1 MEQTNL
7 PGFGKPFWR
16 RSAAATAV
24 VATVVAAMLATT
36 ISGLGANV
44 PALADDAPTKK
55 TAESVLAHEREAL
68 LNTDLLKLQAPQQ
81 ATVLTPKQFAET
93 DTESAIVRL
102 DNHKITL
109 MTKNGEGEP
118 EEFLSMATETGF
130 WDTMSCGGV
139 YADRSDKLFSC
150 VTSEHSPFYT
160 DGDFEAGMRTAF
172 TQMKEKYGFNTVQ
185 LTINWAEWDKTVD
198 PANPTF
204 DYDKMDELVEW
215 AGDAGLK
222 VLWVLFFHVQTN
234 MPDYNGDHGVYNIA
248 DENGYS
254 YGVQW
259 GNGLERVSDYPFNAN
274 SAVPEMYPEYWHPV
288 VHAQLETALTDMA
301 EHYSENADVIG
312 YQIGNEEGLTGPYNN
327 DGDTNPYYQAMYQL
341 WSEKAGST
349 DRKVFRKELGL
360 AVWQSMV
367 STMRAVDPYKVIK
380 TNFQSSDVDK
390 NPLGFT
396 AGGQD
401 LDFYRDAG
409 LDLIAPMYYGGTEA
423 IRGNIDEFY
432 GSSDTEL
439 STVAQE
445 LPALFPSEIGI
456 GYERG
461 PITQSDILD
470 TLARG
475 GIGFGLYA
483 YGEMEALAP
492 NMQQLVKNIMLMTT
506 EYQSELWSSQPVSAR
521 TTSNIHLTTSDPNMT
536 LSTLETIDTD
546 VAVGLLWRDYHDV
559 AGDSA
564 VRPVTVSVQDA
575 GTYTVEAMV
584 NGQSVGSITETV
596 DVGGTIEFGNIEMNE
611 IGSAFIKVSKAS

>member
-1 MEQTNL
+1 MALAETT
-7 PGFGKPFWR
+7 GFSPRTWR
-16 RSAAATAV
+16 RTTAGI
-24 VATVVAAMLATT
+24 AVAAMLATT
-36 ISGLGANV
+36 IGALSAGG
-44 PALADDAPTKK
+44 PASADEAPEK
-55 TAESVLAHEREAL
+55 TAESVLAHERDAL
-68 LNTDLLKLQAPQQ
+68 IDTDLLELKTPQQ
-81 ATVLTPKQFAET
+81 ATILTPEQFADT
-93 DTESAIVRL
+93 DTGSAIVRL
-102 DNHKITL
+102 DNHKITM
-109 MTKNGEGEP
+109 MTKTSGGEP

-130 WDTMSCGGV
+130 WDTMSCDGV
-139 YADRSDKLFSC
+139 YADRPDKLFSC

-172 TQMKEKYGFNTVQ
+172 TQMKEEYGFNTVQ
-185 LTINWAEWDKTVD
+185 LTVNWAEWDKTVD

-204 DYDKMDELVEW
+204 DYEKMDKLVEW

-222 VLWVLFFHVQTN
+222 VFWVLFFHIQTN
-234 MPDYNGDHGVYNIA
+234 MPDYNGEQGVYNIA
-248 DENGYS
+248 DEDGYS
-254 YGVQW
+254 YGIQW
-259 GNGLERVSDYPFNAN
+259 GDGLQRVDEYPFDAN
-274 SAVPEMYPEYWHPV
+274 SAVPEMYPEYWHPTI
-288 VHAQLETALTDMA
+288 HAQLETALTDMA
-301 EHYSENADVIG
+301 THYEHSDTVLG

-341 WSEKAGST
+341 WSEKSGSD
-349 DRKVFRKELGL
+349 DRTVFRKELGL

-367 STMRAVDPYKVIK
+367 SAVRDVDPYKLIT

-390 NPLGFT
+390 DPTGFT

-423 IRGNIDEFY
+423 IRGNVDDFY
-432 GSSDTEL
+432 GSSDSEL

-461 PITQSDILD
+461 AVTQSDILD

-483 YGEMEALAP
+483 FGEMEALAP

-506 EYQSELWSSQPVSAR
+506 EYETELWSSQPVSAA
-521 TTSNIHLTTSDPNMT
+521 TTRNIHMTTSDANMT
-536 LSTLETIDTD
+536 LSTLETVDADT
-546 VAVGLLWRDYHDV
+546 AIGLLWRDYQSS
-559 AGDSA
+559 AGSSA
-564 VRPVTVSVQDA
+564 ARPVTVTVQDA

-584 NGQSVGSITETV
+584 NGELVGTVTKTV
-596 DVGGTIEFGNIEMNE
+596 DAGGTIAFDSIVMDE
-611 IGSAFIKVSKAS
+611 IGSAFIKVEKNS